1 MVFADRS
8 VIRAELVVVWLV
20 AKGANRLELGVDMVR
35 NSRAK
40 FDTND
45 TNDSLIEGEH
55 CGETV
60 VAETVVAG
68 IRYQRV
74 IKESEYFSKQTE

>member
-1 MVFADRS
+1 M
-8 VIRAELVVVWLV
+8 
-20 AKGANRLELGVDMVR
+20 ELGVDMVR